1 MVSQI
6 KKTNKLKNFSVE
18 KQTSSFFSSRSFFF
32 GLLFLIGIFG
42 LAYIFQVNKIAVMGY
57 EIKLHEDQAKSIEEE
72 NNKLKIEL
80 VSLQSIYVLEE
91 KKDDLKMVSPGQVDY
106 LELNDFDKLV
116 LAK

>member
-6 KKTNKLKNFSVE
+6 KKINKNKDFSVARRE
-18 KQTSSFFSSRSFFF
+18 RKFFSPRGVFF
-32 GLLFLIGIFG
+32 GLLFLIGLFG

-57 EIKLHEDQAKSIEEE
+57 EIKAFEDQMKLTEEE
-72 NNKLKIEL
+72 NNKLRIEL

-91 KKDDLKMVSPGQVDY
+91 KKEDLKMVSPEKIDY
-106 LELNDFDKLV
+106 LELNGSDKLV